1 MTLCPSARRLAVL
14 AMLLPAGGCAPLLQ
28 PLVPPRYG
36 LMAEWQSPVRID
48 WPALQRQPSR
58 FVVQPYGIYDRAIA
72 DYGDLYGAVPRGQ
85 VRLQRLTPESRSALL
100 APPPVA
106 PEEKAAADAGPRASG
121 AVAEAAL
128 SGQPAA
134 PTVKTSEGQPAT
146 VPVRAADPRLAG
158 LDLSAPAG
166 DEADGEVD
174 PAGAKAFS
182 VVSGL
187 LNGVGGGGNR
197 TAEPTVM
204 SAAPAPENA
213 AGSDGPP
220 DPVAALEEALPLYF
234 QRFAYTVGSGGSLD
248 VALNDGPRA
257 RLDWVRA
264 ETANAHCVLF
274 ATSLP
279 DQSLI
284 DAAAEADARAAADQ
298 VAGVDAVKTTP
309 APARGRRAPE
319 ADAPPVVDTAIGEI
333 DGDTGIG
340 AAFAGIGR
348 WFDSQAD
355 DAPTAEPPAPKA
367 VPAEPVDQAPAEAE
381 APAEEQGDP
390 VGAFFS
396 RLFGGDETAEPE
408 AVPAPEPEAQPE
420 QPAAK
425 PAAGPQPQA
434 APRSEPVSAPAKPA
448 PLPASLSSIRLDGH
462 ICVALDEPLDQARIV
477 DLLNRIRVK

>member
-1 MTLCPSARRLAVL
+1 MILRPSARRLAVL

-85 VRLQRLTPESRSALL
+85 VRLQRLASESRSALL
-100 APPPVA
+100 NPDVPA
-106 PEEKAAADAGPRASG
+106 PEPETA
-121 AVAEAAL
+121 AVAGTATANGQSTAA
-128 SGQPAA
+128 GKGAPAH
-134 PTVKTSEGQPAT
+134 PDT

-158 LDLSAPAG
+158 LDLSAP
-166 DEADGEVD
+166 DEDGAPTAVD
-174 PAGAKAFS
+174 PAGRQAFS
-182 VVSGL
+182 VVNSF
-187 LNGVGGGGNR
+187 LNGARRNGVSRSSVPVAPSVDDGGGADRPDG
-197 TAEPTVM
+197 P
-204 SAAPAPENA
+204 
-213 AGSDGPP
+213 DGPP
-220 DPVAALEEALPLYF
+220 DPVTALEEALPLYF

-284 DAAAEADARAAADQ
+284 DAAAEADARAAADE
-298 VAGVDAVKTTP
+298 VAEVDAVKTTP

-319 ADAPPVVDTAIGEI
+319 PDAPPVVDTAIGEI

-340 AAFAGIGR
+340 AVFAGIGR

-355 DAPTAEPPAPKA
+355 ETSETAESPAPMA
-367 VPAEPVDQAPAEAE
+367 VPAEPADQTSAEAE
-381 APAEEQGDP
+381 ASAEEQGDP

-420 QPAAK
+420 PEARPAAR
-425 PAAGPQPQA
+425 PTAGPQPQA

-462 ICVALDEPLDQARIV
+462 ICVPLDEPLDQARIV

>member
-1 MTLCPSARRLAVL
+1 
-14 AMLLPAGGCAPLLQ
+14 MLLPAGGCVPLLQ

-36 LMAEWQSPVRID
+36 LMAGWQSPVRID
-48 WPALQRQPSR
+48 WPELQRQPSR

-85 VRLQRLTPESRSALL
+85 VRLQRLASESRSALL
-100 APPPVA
+100 APPPA
-106 PEEKAAADAGPRASG
+106 ASDEQSIAAAGSAAGE
-121 AVAEAAL
+121 AVA
-128 SGQPAA
+128 
-134 PTVKTSEGQPAT
+134 SEPPVVVAQETLEGLPAT

-158 LDLSAPAG
+158 LDLSTPVEG
-166 DEADGEVD
+166 DRAAEGD
-174 PAGAKAFS
+174 PAGSEAFS

-187 LNGVGGGGNR
+187 LNGIGRGGGR
-197 TAEPTVM
+197 AAEPASTFGTT
-204 SAAPAPENA
+204 SPETA
-213 AGSDGPP
+213 AGPDAGSAGPP
-220 DPVAALEEALPLYF
+220 DPLAALEEALPLYF

-284 DAAAEADARAAADQ
+284 DAAAEADARVAADK
-298 VAGVDAVKTTP
+298 VAEADTAKTTP
-309 APARGRRAPE
+309 ASARGRRSPE
-319 ADAPPVVDTAIGEI
+319 PDAPPVVDTAIGEI

-340 AAFAGIGR
+340 TVFAGIGR

-355 DAPTAEPPAPKA
+355 ERPEAAEPPAPKA
-367 VPAEPVDQAPAEAE
+367 VPAEPADQALAKAEAS
-381 APAEEQGDP
+381 AEEQGDP

-408 AVPAPEPEAQPE
+408 AMPEPEPEAQPE
-420 QPAAK
+420 AR

-462 ICVALDEPLDQARIV
+462 ICVPLDEPLDQARIV

>member
-1 MTLCPSARRLAVL
+1 MILRPSASRLAVL

-48 WPALQRQPSR
+48 WPELQRQPSR

-85 VRLQRLTPESRSALL
+85 VRLQRLASESRSALL
-100 APPPVA
+100 APDA
-106 PEEKAAADAGPRASG
+106 PEPEPETAAVAGTGTASG
-121 AVAEAAL
+121 QSTVAGEE
-128 SGQPAA
+128 GA
-134 PTVKTSEGQPAT
+134 PTRPAT

-158 LDLSAPAG
+158 LDLSAP
-166 DEADGEVD
+166 DEDGAPAAVD
-174 PAGAKAFS
+174 PAGSQAFS
-182 VVSGL
+182 VVNGF
-187 LNGVGGGGNR
+187 LNGAGRNGGSRSSVPAAPPVDDGGGADRPDG
-197 TAEPTVM
+197 P
-204 SAAPAPENA
+204 
-213 AGSDGPP
+213 DGPP
-220 DPVAALEEALPLYF
+220 DPVTALEEALPLYF
-234 QRFAYTVGSGGSLD
+234 QRFAYRVGSGGSLD

-284 DAAAEADARAAADQ
+284 DAAAEADARAAADE
-298 VAGVDAVKTTP
+298 VAEADAVKTTP

-319 ADAPPVVDTAIGEI
+319 PDAPPVVDTAIGEI

-340 AAFAGIGR
+340 AVFAGIGR
-348 WFDSQAD
+348 WFDSQAYET
-355 DAPTAEPPAPKA
+355 PETAGPPAPKA
-367 VPAEPVDQAPAEAE
+367 VPAEPADQAPAEAE

-462 ICVALDEPLDQARIV
+462 ICVPLDEPLDQARIV

>member
-1 MTLCPSARRLAVL
+1 MILRPSARRLAVL

-85 VRLQRLTPESRSALL
+85 VRLQRLASESRSALL
-100 APPPVA
+100 TPDASA
-106 PEEKAAADAGPRASG
+106 PEPETAAVAGTGTASG
-121 AVAEAAL
+121 QSTVA
-128 SGQPAA
+128 GKGA
-134 PTVKTSEGQPAT
+134 PTQPAT

-158 LDLSAPAG
+158 LDLSAP
-166 DEADGEVD
+166 DEDGAPAAVD
-174 PAGAKAFS
+174 PAGSQAFS
-182 VVSGL
+182 VVNGF
-187 LNGVGGGGNR
+187 LNGPGRNGGSRSSVPAASPVDNGGGADQPDG
-197 TAEPTVM
+197 P
-204 SAAPAPENA
+204 
-213 AGSDGPP
+213 DGPP
-220 DPVAALEEALPLYF
+220 DPVTALEEALPLYF
-234 QRFAYTVGSGGSLD
+234 QRFAYTVGGGGSLD

-274 ATSLP
+274 TTSLP

-284 DAAAEADARAAADQ
+284 DAAAEADTA
-298 VAGVDAVKTTP
+298 KTTP
-309 APARGRRAPE
+309 APARGRRSPE
-319 ADAPPVVDTAIGEI
+319 PDAPPVVDTAIGEI

-340 AAFAGIGR
+340 AVFAGIGR

-355 DAPTAEPPAPKA
+355 ERPEAAEPPAPKA
-367 VPAEPVDQAPAEAE
+367 VPAEPADQAPAKAE

-396 RLFGGDETAEPE
+396 RLFGGDEAAEPE
-408 AVPAPEPEAQPE
+408 AMPEPEPEAQAEPEAQPE
-420 QPAAK
+420 AR

-434 APRSEPVSAPAKPA
+434 APQSEPVSAPAKPA
-448 PLPASLSSIRLDGH
+448 PLPANLSSIRLDGH
-462 ICVALDEPLDQARIV
+462 ICVPLDEPLDQARIV

>member
-28 PLVPPRYG
+28 PLMPPRYG

-48 WPALQRQPSR
+48 WPELQRHPSR

-72 DYGDLYGAVPRGQ
+72 DYGELYGAVPRGQ
-85 VRLQRLTPESRSALL
+85 VRLQRLTSESRSALL
-100 APPPVA
+100 NPDAAASEP
-106 PEEKAAADAGPRASG
+106 KAAAI
-121 AVAEAAL
+121 AATAAP
-128 SGQPAA
+128 SGQNTVAGKVA
-134 PTVKTSEGQPAT
+134 PGHPAT
-146 VPVRAADPRLAG
+146 VRVQAADPRLAG
-158 LDLSAPAG
+158 LDLSAPDESGAPTAIDTAG
-166 DEADGEVD
+166 SQ
-174 PAGAKAFS
+174 AFS
-182 VVSGL
+182 VVNDFLNGAWR
-187 LNGVGGGGNR
+187 NGVGRSGTRSSVPAAPPVDDGGGADR
-197 TAEPTVM
+197 PDG
-204 SAAPAPENA
+204 P
-213 AGSDGPP
+213 DGPP
-220 DPVAALEEALPLYF
+220 DPVTALEEALPLYF

-248 VALNDGPRA
+248 VALNDGPGA

-284 DAAAEADARAAADQ
+284 DAAAEADARAAEDE
-298 VAGVDAVKTTP
+298 VAEADAVKTTP

-319 ADAPPVVDTAIGEI
+319 PDAPPVVDTAIGEI

-340 AAFAGIGR
+340 AVFAGIGR

-355 DAPTAEPPAPKA
+355 DAPATAEPPAPKA
-367 VPAEPVDQAPAEAE
+367 VPAEPADQAPAEAE

-408 AVPAPEPEAQPE
+408 PEPRSEPEAQPE

-434 APRSEPVSAPAKPA
+434 APRSELVSAPAKPA

-462 ICVALDEPLDQARIV
+462 ICVPLDEPLDQARIV
-477 DLLNRIRVK
+477 DLLNRIRVR

>member
-1 MTLCPSARRLAVL
+1 MILRPSARRLAVL

-36 LMAEWQSPVRID
+36 LMAGWQSPVRID
-48 WPALQRQPSR
+48 WPELQRQPSR

-85 VRLQRLTPESRSALL
+85 VRLQRLASESRSALL
-100 APPPVA
+100 APPP
-106 PEEKAAADAGPRASG
+106 AASDEQST
-121 AVAEAAL
+121 AVAGSAAGEAVA
-128 SGQPAA
+128 
-134 PTVKTSEGQPAT
+134 SEPPVVVAQETLEDVPAT

-158 LDLSAPAG
+158 LELSAPAEDQG
-166 DEADGEVD
+166 VAKAD
-174 PAGAKAFS
+174 PAGAEAFS
-182 VVSGL
+182 VVSGF
-187 LNGVGGGGNR
+187 LNGGGRGGDR
-197 TAEPTVM
+197 TVEPTVM
-204 SAAPAPENA
+204 PAADPPENA
-213 AGSDGPP
+213 AGPDGPP
-220 DPVAALEEALPLYF
+220 DPVAALEETLPLYF
-234 QRFAYTVGSGGSLD
+234 QRFAYTVGGGGSLD

-274 ATSLP
+274 TTSLP

-284 DAAAEADARAAADQ
+284 DAAAEADARAAADK
-298 VAGVDAVKTTP
+298 VAEADTAKTTP
-309 APARGRRAPE
+309 APARGRRSPE
-319 ADAPPVVDTAIGEI
+319 PDAPPVVDTAIGEI

-340 AAFAGIGR
+340 AVFAGIGR

-355 DAPTAEPPAPKA
+355 ERPEAAEPPAPKA
-367 VPAEPVDQAPAEAE
+367 VPAEPADQAPAKAE
-381 APAEEQGDP
+381 APAEEPGDP

-396 RLFGGDETAEPE
+396 RLFGGDEAAEPE
-408 AVPAPEPEAQPE
+408 VMPEPEPEAQAE
-420 QPAAK
+420 AR

-434 APRSEPVSAPAKPA
+434 APQSGPVSAPAKPA

-462 ICVALDEPLDQARIV
+462 ICVPLDEPLDQARIV